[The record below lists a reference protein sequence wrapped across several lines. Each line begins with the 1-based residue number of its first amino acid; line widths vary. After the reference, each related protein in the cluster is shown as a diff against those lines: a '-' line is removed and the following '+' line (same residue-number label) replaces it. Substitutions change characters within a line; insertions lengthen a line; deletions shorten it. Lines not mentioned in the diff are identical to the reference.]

1 MESES
6 DNIIIFDTAFSLLV
20 HTKQNLKRLH
30 CPFPVK
36 DKNAVEYKVM
46 KIASSK
52 RHRICYQINGKWE
65 SYQKFIIQ

>member
-36 DKNAVEYKVM
+36 DKNAVKYKVM
-46 KIASSK
+46 KIRWNK
-52 RHRICYQINGKWE
+52 QENENH
-65 SYQKFIIQ
+65 